1 MKRTIAGTVITLAA
15 AAAIALVGAAPA
27 HAADEIVTDT
37 PDAPIGIDFG
47 SFTRDLAVASSG
59 PVVAVSVSVDIEQ
72 SSSDVCP
79 APVEVSSHYP
89 GETGAFLTAPDGT
102 RITLIRPA
110 DYNVTPFVLGSYIE
124 YYEGTPVRAVTTFT
138 PTATVPIGS
147 DNGGI
152 PITGTYIPA
161 EGSLAD
167 FVGLEANGIWQLE
180 IADSVGGD
188 AKCYYG
194 ASLVI
199 TLADPA
205 PAATLPPLGADLGW
219 SAPAAGIALGVI
231 LLGAAV
237 VVVRRRQ
244 VQ

>member
-1 MKRTIAGTVITLAA
+1 M
-15 AAAIALVGAAPA
+15 
-27 HAADEIVTDT
+27 
-37 PDAPIGIDFG
+37 
-47 SFTRDLAVASSG
+47 
-59 PVVAVSVSVDIEQ
+59 SVSVDIEQ